1 MAHISLQVPLLFID
15 GSPMVSIVEVV
26 KDESTSIYWSGND
39 PELMEQNESLQ
50 EESVPLKAKEASED
64 SPIVKRLRYLAEPFP
79 RNAYRPLQFLVNG
92 QLLTGGISA
101 MTDSQIAI
109 EVKQESKDLNEIRT
123 LNLQEIEEVFWK
135 GTPFS

>member
-1 MAHISLQVPLLFID
+1 MLT
-15 GSPMVSIVEVV
+15 IVEVV

-39 PELMEQNESLQ
+39 PELMEQKESLQ

-64 SPIVKRLRYLAEPFP
+64 SPVVKRLRYLAEPFP

>member
-1 MAHISLQVPLLFID
+1 
-15 GSPMVSIVEVV
+15 MVSIVEVV

-64 SPIVKRLRYLAEPFP
+64 SPVVKRLRYLAEPFP

>member
-1 MAHISLQVPLLFID
+1 
-15 GSPMVSIVEVV
+15 MVSVVEVV

-39 PELMEQNESLQ
+39 PELADNNEQLQ
-50 EESVPLKAKEASED
+50 EETVPQQVIEGTMD
-64 SPIVKRLRYLAEPFP
+64 SPVVKRLRYLAEPFP

-109 EVKQESKDLNEIRT
+109 EVQQESKDIDEIRT
-123 LNLQEIEEVFWK
+123 LDLLEVEEVFWK
-135 GTPFS
+135 GAPFT

>member
-15 GSPMVSIVEVV
+15 GPPMVSVVEVV
-26 KDESTSIYWSGND
+26 KDESTSIYWSGNET
-39 PELMEQNESLQ
+39 ELMKADDQ
-50 EESVPLKAKEASED
+50 EKEEAVPQQVYEATMD
-64 SPIVKRLRYLAEPFP
+64 SPVVKRLRYLAEPFP

-101 MTDSQIAI
+101 MTESQIAI
-109 EVKQESKDLNEIRT
+109 EVHQESKDIDEIRT
-123 LNLQEIEEVFWK
+123 VNLTEVEEIFWK

>member
-1 MAHISLQVPLLFID
+1 
-15 GSPMVSIVEVV
+15 MVSIVEVV
-26 KDESTSIYWSGND
+26 KEESTSIYWSAND
-39 PELMEQNESLQ
+39 PDLTEQNELLQ
-50 EESVPLKAKEASED
+50 EETVPHQVKEVSID
-64 SPIVKRLRYLAEPFP
+64 SPVVKRLRYLSEPFP

>member
-1 MAHISLQVPLLFID
+1 
-15 GSPMVSIVEVV
+15 MVSIVEVV